1 MSLLI
6 CQNCQK
12 PFDASLNYNHKPLC
26 PFCGHLNSDSSADTT
41 AATPASAN
49 HAQPP
54 QPAPLPVPL
63 ASGSQNPPARHP
75 CDWES
80 NWLKNPVAAYVNT
93 TKTIYTDPVYS
104 FDRLLPFE
112 NLLSLFAY
120 MYINFFVVMLGAF
133 GVAILVKLGEGTLEL
148 LQDAPEMAFAA
159 PFFSLGFVAFFIVG
173 FFMLFFVPIIQ
184 VLVTT
189 LVSLFIHLF
198 FQFVGGTQKDHATTL
213 TVFGLSTALNWLALI
228 MFIPFVGPFLHAM
241 IRLAYFV
248 LVGVVGMGRIH
259 EITLGKVV
267 LSYLVPFLI
276 CCCCLGA
283 LGVAVPAFLAFVPK

>member
-1 MSLLI
+1 MSLFT

-12 PFDASLNYNHKPLC
+12 PFDVSLNQNHNLLC
-26 PFCGHLNSDSSADTT
+26 PFCGHLNSNTDADT
-41 AATPASAN
+41 AATTPTPSN
-49 HAQPP
+49 PPEPP
-54 QPAPLPVPL
+54 QTPSLPVPL
-63 ASGSQNPPARHP
+63 ASTSPNPPARKP
-75 CDWES
+75 CDWEI

-120 MYINFFVVMLGAF
+120 MYINFFIVMLGAF
-133 GVAILVKLGEGTLEL
+133 CMAALVKLGEGTLEL
-148 LQDAPEMAFAA
+148 FQLAPEMAFAA

-184 VLVTT
+184 VLITT

-198 FQFVGGTQKDHATTL
+198 LQSVGGAQKDHATTL